1 MMCMFKK
8 IIFLTAIHFLFF
20 FYADAQKS
28 KSLVD
33 STAYYND
40 LFNELDGFLDSMT
53 TPKNMWLISIGA
65 GNSFL
70 NYQSPSSQ
78 LLQVDKKII
87 YSPSIGFF
95 HKNGLGINLSSAVV
109 KDGSDFIPFQYEVTG
124 SYDYLK
130 SNRFSTGA
138 SLSHFFTKDSLSFY
152 TSPLQNEISVYFS
165 YKKSWAKLSLTATYG
180 WGSYKSY
187 EERIENIKK
196 LRKRKNENGYTSIE
210 TTESVNDFSLAASIR
225 HDFYWLNVIDTK
237 GILRLTPRITFTSG
251 TQKFGFNQTSNSVI
265 TTKGKGNNVRYT
277 SENVNLDDELYFQP
291 SSLTAFIKPELT
303 FGHFFVQSQFAFDYY
318 FPAKSKNFTTNYSM
332 NIGFIF

>member
-1 MMCMFKK
+1 MFKK

-28 KSLVD
+28 KSSID

-40 LFNELDGFLDSMT
+40 LFNELDGFLDSLT
-53 TPKNMWLISIGA
+53 SSKNMWLVSIGA

-70 NYQSPSSQ
+70 NYQYASNQ
-78 LLQVDKKII
+78 LLQADKKII

-95 HKNGLGINLSSAVV
+95 HKNGLGINLSSAIV
-109 KDGSDFIPFQYEVTG
+109 KEGSDFVPFQYAVTG

-130 SNRFSTGA
+130 SNIFSTGI

-152 TSPLQNEISVYFS
+152 TSPLQNEISLYAG
-165 YKKSWAKLSLTATYG
+165 YKKSWVKPSITATYG
-180 WGSYKSY
+180 WGSFTSY
-187 EERIENIKK
+187 EKTIEYVKK
-196 LRKRKNENGYTSIE
+196 LRKRKNEDIYTSTE
-210 TTESVNDFSLAASIR
+210 TNESVNDFSLTASVR
-225 HDFYWLNVIDTK
+225 HDFYWLNVVNKK
-237 GILRLTPRITFTSG
+237 GRLQLTPRLTFTSG
-251 TQKFGFNQTSNSVI
+251 TQKFGFNQTNSSYVAQGNS
-265 TTKGKGNNVRYT
+265 GKIKYT
-277 SENVNLDDELYFQP
+277 SENINLDDDLVFQP
-291 SSLTAFIKPELT
+291 LSLTAYIKPELT